1 MTEPIIMPANK
12 PIPGRAYKRRVRN
25 IIIHKPMQREFSFV
39 LISLLMISS
48 LAIGFVIHH
57 TIHSAVFGG
66 FRFGKVSPYEVLSDV
81 SYQLII
87 RVSCVLFVTLIVIGM
102 FGLLFL
108 HRIAGPV
115 YRFRQVFMA
124 INRGDLPRTIKL
136 REGDFFEETAAEIN
150 VLIKRLEFEKQKS
163 ERIRGKIGSLLDM
176 KLTPPLESEIKS
188 LKTLYEESYD
198 RNKAKESQETKP

>member
-1 MTEPIIMPANK
+1 MTEPKILPANK
-12 PIPGRAYKRRVRN
+12 SVPGRPYKRRVRN

-39 LISLLMISS
+39 LITLLMISS

-66 FRFGKVSPYEVLSDV
+66 FRFGKVSPYEILSDV

-115 YRFRQVFMA
+115 YRFRQVFLA
-124 INRGDLPRTIKL
+124 LNRGEIPRQIKL
-136 REGDFFEETAAEIN
+136 REGDFFEETANEIN
-150 VLIKRLEFEKQKS
+150 ILLKRFEFERDRALKTQDKLS
-163 ERIRGKIGSLLDM
+163 VLSDM
-176 KLTPPLESEIKS
+176 KLTEPANNE
-188 LKTLYEESYD
+188 LKKLKKIQEEPFDADKAEESLG
-198 RNKAKESQETKP
+198 

>member
-1 MTEPIIMPANK
+1 MTTDPVILPANK
-12 PIPGRAYKRRVRN
+12 AIPGRAYKRRVRN

-39 LISLLMISS
+39 LLALLMISS

-66 FRFGKVSPYEVLSDV
+66 FRFGKVSPYEILSDV

-115 YRFRQVFMA
+115 YRFRQVFLA
-124 INRGDLPRTIKL
+124 LNRGETPRLIKL
-136 REGDFFEETAAEIN
+136 REGDFFEETAEEIN
-150 VLIKRLEFEKQKS
+150 TMLKRFEFEKSKTDQIKS
-163 ERIRGKIGSLLDM
+163 KIDTLIEM
-176 KLTPPLESEIKS
+176 KLAASAASE
-188 LKTLYEESYD
+188 LKAVKELYEKPFVRTIE
-198 RNKAKESQETKP
+198 KEKKV